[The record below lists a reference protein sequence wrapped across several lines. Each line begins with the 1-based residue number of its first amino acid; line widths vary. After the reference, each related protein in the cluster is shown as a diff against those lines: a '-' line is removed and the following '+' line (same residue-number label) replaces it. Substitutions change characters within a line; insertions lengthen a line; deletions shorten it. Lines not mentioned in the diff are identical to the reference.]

1 MILLFQLSSGDMWNA
16 FDYRSWF
23 GKEVL
28 EDMAF
33 EMVFERD
40 TGTPFDVVCGAGD
53 GAHTRDYSAIEVP
66 TSSRSAQ
73 RHQTRVSRQIDLT

>member
-1 MILLFQLSSGDMWNA
+1 MILLFQLPSGHVWNA

-28 EDMAF
+28 EDMIF

-40 TGTPFDVVCGAGD
+40 TGTPFNVVCGAGD
-53 GAHTRDYSAIEVP
+53 GAHTRDYSTIEVP
-66 TSSRSAQ
+66 TSSKSAQ
-73 RHQTRVSRQIDLT
+73 RHQT

>member
-1 MILLFQLSSGDMWNA
+1 MILLFQLPSGDVWNA

-28 EDMAF
+28 GDMIF
-33 EMVFERD
+33 EMVFKRD

-53 GAHTRDYSAIEVP
+53 GALTRDYSTIEVP
-66 TSSRSAQ
+66 TSSKSVQ
-73 RHQTRVSRQIDLT
+73 RHQARVSRQIDLT